1 MDAPTRVSV
10 DGGRVAITESLEI
23 DLGSETWHCR
33 RCQRSLGP
41 AAKNYKEGCLVYAR
55 DPSTLYPPVVEGERY
70 SFAPDPALCM
80 LVEFYCP
87 GCGTL
92 IETEALPPGHPPTH
106 DIELDVESLR
116 RTAARIGGKQP

>member
-1 MDAPTRVSV
+1 MDAPSRL
-10 DGGRVAITESLEI
+10 DGGRVAVTEYLEI

-33 RCQRSLGP
+33 RCRRWLGS
-41 AAKNYKEGCLVYAR
+41 ARGSYKQGCLVYPR
-55 DPSTLYPPVVEGERY
+55 DPQTLYPPQLEGERY
-70 SFAPDPALCM
+70 SFAPDPTLCL

-106 DIELDVESLR
+106 DIELDLDSLR
-116 RTAARIGGKQP
+116 ARAAPEKKP

>member
-1 MDAPTRVSV
+1 MDAPSRVSDHRIAV
-10 DGGRVAITESLEI
+10 TEYLEI

-33 RCQRSLGP
+33 RCLHSLG
-41 AAKNYKEGCLVYAR
+41 AARKSYKEGCLVCAR
-55 DPSTLYPPVVEGERY
+55 DPRTLYPPGIDNERY
-70 SFAPDPALCM
+70 SFAPDPSLCL

-106 DIELDVESLR
+106 DIELDLDSLR
-116 RTAARIGGKQP
+116 RQVAAREVEP

>member
-1 MDAPTRVSV
+1 MDAPARV
-10 DGGRVAITESLEI
+10 DGGRVAVTEYLEI

-33 RCQRSLGP
+33 RCQRGLG
-41 AAKNYKEGCLVYAR
+41 AASKSYKEGCLVQAR
-55 DPSTLYPPVVEGERY
+55 DPRTLYPPQVEGERY
-70 SFAPDPALCM
+70 SFAPDPALCL

-106 DIELDVESLR
+106 DIELDLDSLR
-116 RTAARIGGKQP
+116 RRIAAEKKP